1 MEFVIGFTKN
11 EINDNFDEVKSN
23 LQAQLS
29 AYKGIAFTE
38 DTKKDAKDTVAQLRK
53 DKKALQDRIKAVKV
67 EYMKPFEAFNAKAM
81 ELIGMYNEPINYI
94 NEQVSAFEMK
104 RLEEKKATV
113 KSLYEEI
120 IPEEEWQKVLPLNKI
135 YNPKWD
141 NATAS
146 NKAIKEELMRF
157 KENAK
162 TAYVSIKA
170 MHSDKEE
177 DALQMYNKTLN
188 LTECM
193 DMLNRYEQQKKE
205 WEQAEQ
211 ERLKREAEERIRAE
225 ERAKMAQEQ
234 AQAEEIQNAQNEAYE
249 QAKQET
255 IDSFIPTVDEDEE
268 LKDYTYMIK
277 LSEDAKTKL
286 EMYMDSV
293 GIEYFSM

>member
-29 AYKGIAFTE
+29 AYKDIAFTE
-38 DTKKDAKDTVAQLRK
+38 DTKKDAKETIANLRK
-53 DKKALQDRIKAVKV
+53 DKKALQDKIKAVKI

-81 ELIGMYNEPINYI
+81 ELIGMYDEPINYI

-104 RLEEKKATV
+104 RLEEKKAIV

-141 NATAS
+141 NATTS

-177 DALQMYNKTLN
+177 DALQMYNRTLN

-211 ERLKREAEERIRAE
+211 KRLKREAEERIRAE
-225 ERAKMAQEQ
+225 ERNKIALEQ

-255 IDSFIPTVDEDEE
+255 IDSFIPKVEEDEE

-277 LSEDAKTKL
+277 LSKDAKAKL

-293 GIEYFSM
+293 GIEYFIM